1 MATTASHTSMDEFIS
16 DFSAQ
21 FLSDLQGLLEK
32 AGRFTGATS
41 AAIAFVEEE
50 ELVTK
55 VSMGTCA
62 PDPGSRSP
70 ISGSFTGLCVQ
81 QRDVQRCD
89 DASKDSRVDSGACD
103 SLGIASMVIVPIAE
117 KRSVY
122 GVLAAFS
129 PKPNAFS
136 PTHVALLRTVADIVI
151 ELRKRYPADPH
162 PAGFGKFQVKE
173 TADPKVESPL
183 VHSAPEVKA
192 PEIKVPEA
200 KAPEVKAVST
210 PLPSFASAAPQPKPE
225 PAAFVVEKPAVTNSA
240 AELHASVAA
249 IQVPAEPKKVEPK
262 VDPPKPELSRPEET
276 PKAEE
281 TKVEN
286 KLAEKKSLG
295 PVLVKPEP
303 KVKLEHTVDLWKRE
317 PLLIKPVEDEPV
329 GYARLI
335 TEEPKKSEEIV
346 STAADIEL
354 GSFAKSAAPEQPMF
368 GSYGYS
374 ESSPR
379 KKGAGLPIGKLAF
392 AILALAAF
400 AGAATWFFKSHAPKT
415 SPETVQAA
423 APQVEPT
430 RATAQPAPAPPQVTP
445 DPVETPA
452 SNAHGVAV
460 VIKKADL
467 KLPGSAGKKD
477 DSDKAPAV
485 EDRTIILSNRNSVRK
500 PAADEEVEA
509 PRVAVADA
517 SGVKNILSMVKPAQP
532 EAAFRSS
539 SITAPE
545 LLKSVQPHF
554 PTFARQMHIQ
564 SDRVVLNGTVGK
576 DGSVTGVKVV
586 RGRQVFVD
594 AAVAAVKQWKYKP
607 AMLNGE
613 PTSSTVEIVVNFV
626 DR

>member
-16 DFSAQ
+16 DSSAQ

-41 AAIAFVEEE
+41 AAIAFVERD

-89 DASKDSRVDSGACD
+89 DASKDSRVDSAACN

-117 KRSVY
+117 KRNVY

-162 PAGFGKFQVKE
+162 PAGFGKVEAKE

-192 PEIKVPEA
+192 VAIKVPEV
-200 KAPEVKAVST
+200 KVPEVKAVST
-210 PLPSFASAAPQPKPE
+210 ALPSFASAAQQSKPE
-225 PAAFVVEKPAVTNSA
+225 LAAFSVEKPAATNSA
-240 AELHASVAA
+240 AELHASMAA
-249 IQVPAEPKKVEPK
+249 IPVPTEPKKVEPE
-262 VDPPKPELSRPEET
+262 VELTKPELSKPVET
-276 PKAEE
+276 SKAEE
-281 TKVEN
+281 VEN
-286 KLAEKKSLG
+286 TPAVKKPLR

-317 PLLIKPVEDEPV
+317 PLLIKPVEDEPAE
-329 GYARLI
+329 YARLI
-335 TEEPKKSEEIV
+335 TEEPKKNEEIV
-346 STAADIEL
+346 STAADIGL
-354 GSFAKSAAPEQPMF
+354 GSFGPSPEPEQPMF

-374 ESSPR
+374 ESAAR
-379 KKGAGLPIGKLAF
+379 KKDGGLPKWKLAF
-392 AILALAAF
+392 AGLALAVF
-400 AGAATWFFKSHAPKT
+400 AGTATWFFKTHAPKAL
-415 SPETVQAA
+415 PETVQAA
-423 APQVEPT
+423 APQVEP
-430 RATAQPAPAPPQVTP
+430 APASVQPAPAPHVAPA
-445 DPVETPA
+445 PVETQP

-467 KLPGSAGKKD
+467 KLPNSAGKKD
-477 DSDKAPAV
+477 GSDKPSVV
-485 EDRTIILSNRNSVRK
+485 EDRTIVLSNRNAAPK
-500 PAADEEVEA
+500 PAANEDVEA
-509 PRVAVADA
+509 PKVAVADA
-517 SGVKNILSMVKPAQP
+517 SVMKNILNMVKPAQP

-539 SITAPE
+539 SIAAPV
-545 LLKSVQPHF
+545 LLKSVQPQF
-554 PTFARQMHIQ
+554 PTFARQMHIPN
-564 SDRVVLNGTVGK
+564 DRVVLNGTVGK
-576 DGSVTGVKVV
+576 DGSVTNIKVV

-594 AAVAAVKQWKYKP
+594 AAISAVRQWKYKP

-613 PTSSTVEIVVNFV
+613 PTSSTIEIVMNFV